1 MSNIPR
7 NIDYNFILYTPY
19 IIIIFLYNR
28 FLATF
33 EEKHAGAK
41 QDTSEDFAVF
51 FPAAGIENVRAEIFF
66 HFLME
71 NPRNKQIITG

>member
-1 MSNIPR
+1 MSNISW
-7 NIDYNFILYTPY
+7 NIDYNFILYKAY

-28 FLATF
+28 FLGTF

-51 FPAAGIENVRAEIFF
+51 FPAAGIENIRTEIFF

-71 NPRNKQIITG
+71 NRKNKQIITG